1 MAKQTPDPADERS
14 REEQTTADER
24 SREEQTTADER
35 SREEQTTADERSRE
49 EQAAAGAPRWE
60 APAAGSS
67 RPATDL
73 AAAAA
78 QLLKG
83 GSRQL
88 DSAAL
93 RDALLDLH
101 EFWLTT
107 KATEIGITP
116 TSGFAIVAT
125 GGLGRGELLPY
136 SDLDLMLLHDNMP
149 GDLVSQV
156 AELLWYPLWDANIRI
171 DHSVRT
177 VPEAITVAGEDI
189 SAGLAMLETRHI
201 AGDSDLS
208 SLLISGARRQWRTG
222 IASRFDELVAHTEA
236 RWQRSGQI
244 AHRAEPDLKG
254 GRGGLRDIQLLN
266 ALAIAQLADVY
277 PSRSLA
283 SPIATLGEAH
293 LALLNVRTELHRV
306 SGRGR
311 ELLLAQ
317 HADEIGAA
325 LRIGDRFDLA
335 RMISDAARTISFYV
349 DAGLRTAANALPR
362 RGLAAFRRPVRRPL
376 DEGVIEF
383 AGEVI
388 LARDA
393 RPERD
398 PGLILRVAAAS
409 ATTGLPMASSTL
421 ARLSE
426 TAPEL
431 RRPWPRQALKDL
443 LVLLAAGP
451 PATAT
456 IEALDRTGL
465 WGRLFPEWGAVRDLP
480 PRDVVHIW
488 TVDRHLV
495 ETVSRASA
503 FTTRVSRPDLL
514 VLGALVHDIGKG
526 RGGDHSIIGAE
537 LATQIGTRLGLWP
550 SDVELLSKMVRHH
563 LLLPHTATRR
573 DLQDPKTIAE
583 VVETLDG
590 DSVLLELLA
599 VLAEADSLATGPGV
613 WGDWKASL
621 IGDLVRRCRLVM
633 AGEPLPQPDPI
644 DPRFLSLASDG
655 VHVELTPG
663 GSPHIYNV
671 TMIAPDRRGLLSKA
685 AGVLALNSLRVHS
698 ASVNGHEGSAINT
711 FVVSPHF
718 GSPPAAELLR
728 QQFILALEGEPDVL
742 ASLDR
747 RDRDAAQYG
756 TGRAGETPAGVPVNH
771 APAPPRILWSDG
783 AQPGELIVQIR
794 ATDRAGLLARLTA
807 VFERDGVNIAWAKV
821 TTLGSSVVDVFGITT
836 VGDAGEVRADL
847 ERDLYA
853 VLPAPA
859 PAKPVSEAS

>member
-1 MAKQTPDPADERS
+1 MAEHRPDS
-14 REEQTTADER
+14 
-24 SREEQTTADER
+24 
-35 SREEQTTADERSRE
+35 
-49 EQAAAGAPRWE
+49 AAGASRWV

-73 AAAAA
+73 SAAAE
-78 QLLKG
+78 QLLA
-83 GSRQL
+83 GSARQL

-93 RDALLDLH
+93 RNALLDLH

-136 SDLDLMLLHDNMP
+136 SDLDLTLLHDNMP
-149 GDLVSQV
+149 HDVVSQV

-177 VPEAITVAGEDI
+177 VPEAVSVAGEDI
-189 SAGLAMLETRHI
+189 SAGLAMLEARHI
-201 AGDSDLS
+201 AGDSELS
-208 SLLISGARRQWRTG
+208 SLLIGGARRQWRTG
-222 IASRFDELVAHTEA
+222 IASRFEELVEHTKA
-236 RWQRSGQI
+236 RWQRSGEI
-244 AHRAEPDLKG
+244 AHRAEPDLKT

-283 SPIATLGEAH
+283 SPTETLGEAH

-325 LRIGDRFDLA
+325 LRVGDRFDLA
-335 RMISDAARTISFYV
+335 RMLSDAARTISFYV
-349 DAGLRTAANALPR
+349 DAGLRTAGNALPR
-362 RGLAAFRRPVRRPL
+362 RGFAALRRPVRRPL

-383 AGEVI
+383 GGEVI

-409 ATTGLPMASSTL
+409 ASSGLPMAASTL
-421 ARLSE
+421 GRLVE

-431 RRPWPRQALKDL
+431 RTPWPRQALKDL
-443 LVLLAAGP
+443 LVMLAAGP
-451 PATAT
+451 TAVAT

-480 PRDVVHIW
+480 PRDIVHIW

-514 VLGALVHDIGKG
+514 VLGSLVHDIGKG
-526 RGGDHSIIGAE
+526 RGGDHSVMGAE

-550 SDVELLSKMVRHH
+550 SDVEVLSKIVRYH

-573 DLQDPKTIAE
+573 DLQDPKVIAS
-583 VVETLDG
+583 VVEALDG
-590 DSVLLELLA
+590 DPVILELLH

-621 IGDLVRRCRLVM
+621 IGDLVRRCRMVM
-633 AGEPLPQPDPI
+633 AGEPLPHPDPI
-644 DPRFLSLASDG
+644 DPRHLSLAADVG
-655 VHVELTPG
+655 VHVEL
-663 GSPHIYNV
+663 SPADSAHIYNL

-698 ASVNGHEGSAINT
+698 ASVNAHEGSAINT

-728 QQFILALEGEPDVL
+728 QQFILALDGELDVL

-747 RDRDAAQYG
+747 RDRDAAQHG
-756 TGRAGETPAGVPVNH
+756 TTRAGDVPAAVPISH
-771 APAPPRILWSDG
+771 APAPPKILWSDG
-783 AQPGELIVQIR
+783 AEPGELLVQIR
-794 ATDRAGLLARLTA
+794 ATDRTGLLARLTA
-807 VFERDGVNIAWAKV
+807 VFERDGVDIAWAKV
-821 TTLGSSVVDVFGITT
+821 TTLGSSVVDVFGITAD
-836 VGDAGEVRADL
+836 GAVRDEL
-847 ERDLYA
+847 ERDLFA

>member
-1 MAKQTPDPADERS
+1 LAAAS
-14 REEQTTADER
+14 EQLL
-24 SREEQTTADER
+24 
-35 SREEQTTADERSRE
+35 
-49 EQAAAGAPRWE
+49 AAGA
-60 APAAGSS
+60 
-67 RPATDL
+67 
-73 AAAAA
+73 
-78 QLLKG
+78 
-83 GSRQL
+83 RQL

-101 EFWLTT
+101 DFWLTT

-136 SDLDLMLLHDNMP
+136 SDLDLTLLHDNMP
-149 GDLVSQV
+149 KDVVSQV
-156 AELLWYPLWDANIRI
+156 AESLWYPLWDANIRI

-177 VPEAITVAGEDI
+177 VPEALKVAGEDI
-189 SAGLAMLETRHI
+189 SAGLAMLEARHI
-201 AGDSDLS
+201 AGDADLS
-208 SLLISGARRQWRTG
+208 SLLIGGARRQWRTG
-222 IASRFDELVAHTEA
+222 IASRFHELAAQTEA
-236 RWQRSGQI
+236 RWQRHGQI
-244 AHRAEPDLKG
+244 AHRAEPDLKC
-254 GRGGLRDIQLLN
+254 GRGGLRDVQLLN

-283 SPIATLGEAH
+283 SPTSTLGEAH

-325 LRIGDRFDLA
+325 LQIGDRFDLA
-335 RMISDAARTISFYV
+335 RMLSDAARTVSYYV
-349 DAGLRTAANALPR
+349 DSGLRTAANALPR
-362 RGLAAFRRPVRRPL
+362 RGLSAFKRPVRRPL

-398 PGLILRVAAAS
+398 PGLVLRVAAAS
-409 ATTGLPMASSTL
+409 ATTGLPMAVSTL
-421 ARLSE
+421 ARLTE

-431 RRPWPRQALKDL
+431 RTPWPRQALKDL
-443 LVLLAAGP
+443 LVMLAAGP
-451 PATAT
+451 AAVAT

-514 VLGALVHDIGKG
+514 MLGALCHDIGKG
-526 RGGDHSIIGAE
+526 RGGDHSVIGAE

-550 SDVELLSKMVRHH
+550 SDVELLSKVVRHH

-573 DLQDPKTIAE
+573 DLQDPKTISD
-583 VVETLDG
+583 VVGAIDG
-590 DSVLLELLA
+590 DPVVLELLH

-621 IGDLVRRCRLVM
+621 IGDLVRRCHLVM
-633 AGEPLPQPDPI
+633 AGEPLPTPDPV
-644 DPRFLSLASDG
+644 DPRYVSLASDQG
-655 VHVELTPG
+655 VHVELTPAD
-663 GSPHIYNV
+663 SPHIYNV

-698 ASVNGHEGSAINT
+698 ASVNGHGGSAINT

-728 QQFILALEGEPDVL
+728 QQFILSLEGELDVL
-742 ASLDR
+742 ASLDK
-747 RDRDAAQYG
+747 RDRDAAQHG
-756 TGRAGETPAGVPVNH
+756 TTRAGEVPDAVPINH
-771 APAPPRILWSDG
+771 APAPPKILWSAG
-783 AQPGELIVQIR
+783 TEAGELVVQIR
-794 ATDRAGLLARLTA
+794 ATDRAGLLTRLTA
-807 VFERDGVNIAWAKV
+807 VFERDGVDIAWAKV
-821 TTLGSSVVDVFGITT
+821 TTMGSSVVDVFDI
-836 VGDAGEVRADL
+836 VVPALVSGDGAIRDEL
-847 ERDLYA
+847 EHDLYQ
-853 VLPAPA
+853 VLPGAA